1 MFRQLGKT
9 LKLKENKTS
18 SKLKE
23 EYVQEDESLKSC
35 WEIWKEEDKKLT
47 DSFVKIQV
55 IEDLNNLSHID
66 RSLI

>member
-35 WEIWKEEDKKLT
+35 
-47 DSFVKIQV
+47 
-55 IEDLNNLSHID
+55 
-66 RSLI
+66 